1 MGVCVTKGLKVEGAE
16 ALCKLISKKEVHY
29 SLAPGQAFTFFT
41 TSECFLIFPPVS
53 LSALFRN
60 VASAA
65 S

>member
-1 MGVCVTKGLKVEGAE
+1 MGVCVTKGLKVERAE

-41 TSECFLIFPPVS
+41 TSEGFLIFPPVS
-53 LSALFRN
+53 LSELFRN
-60 VASAA
+60 AASAA